1 LRNLLNKLRKFIK
14 RFKKVAVAFSGG
26 TDSALVLKLS
36 VDSLGK
42 ENVIAITSISETLP
56 EIDKKF
62 AKSITKKLKVKH
74 IFIKTE
80 EFKNKKFKKNPLNR
94 CYYCK
99 KELFTKIKKIA
110 KKFRIDT
117 IFDGSNYDDLS
128 DFRPG
133 RKALKELNVISP
145 LLENKIG
152 KKTVREISKILKLPT
167 WNKPQMACLASRI
180 PYGQMLDEDTLK
192 KIDRAE
198 NFIRKFGFE
207 NVRIRH
213 YGDIARIEIS
223 KEKIPAILKKKT
235 REKIV
240 KKLKSIGYKY
250 ITVDLEGYRAGSL
263 NP

>member
-1 LRNLLNKLRKFIK
+1 LKNLLNKLRKFIK
-14 RFKKVAVAFSGG
+14 KFKKVTVAFSGG

-36 VDSLGK
+36 VDSLGR
-42 ENVIAITSISETLP
+42 ENVIAVTSISETLP
-56 EIDKKF
+56 EIDRNF
-62 AKSITKKLKVKH
+62 AKSIAKKLKVKH
-74 IFIKTE
+74 ILIKTE
-80 EFKNKKFKKNPLNR
+80 EFKNKKFKRNPLNR

-110 KKFRIDT
+110 KKFNIDT
-117 IFDGSNYDDLS
+117 IFDGSNYDDLN
-128 DFRPG
+128 DYRPG
-133 RKALKELNVISP
+133 RKALKELNIISP

-152 KKTVREISKILKLPT
+152 KKDVRKLSKILKLPT

-180 PYGQMLDEDTLK
+180 PYGKMLDKNILK
-192 KIDRAE
+192 KIDTAE
-198 NFIRKFGFE
+198 NYIRKFGFE

-213 YGDIARIEIS
+213 YGTTARIEVTR
-223 KEKIPAILKKKT
+223 EKIPAILKGKT

-250 ITVDLEGYRAGSL
+250 ITLDLEGYRTGSL